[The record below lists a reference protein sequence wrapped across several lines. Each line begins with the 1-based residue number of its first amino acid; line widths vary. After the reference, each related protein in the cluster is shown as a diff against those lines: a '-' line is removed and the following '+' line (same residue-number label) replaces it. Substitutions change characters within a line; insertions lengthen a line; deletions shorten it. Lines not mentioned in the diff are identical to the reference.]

1 MNYQEWAQKME
12 AYLKTQ
18 ELWYYV
24 NGTIEQPTRL
34 EPPVDPTAGK
44 DSTKVSESAISKY
57 AEQMK
62 LYNENSNIIHAWESM
77 GPCQQ

>member
-24 NGTIEQPTRL
+24 NGTIERPARM
-34 EPPVDPTAGK
+34 ERPVDPTAGK
-44 DSTKVSESAISKY
+44 DASKVSESAITAY
-57 AEQMK
+57 LERMK
-62 LYNENSNIIHAWESM
+62 EYNKNSNII
-77 GPCQQ
+77 